1 MNEEEFLSLS
11 YKQLEDKT
19 GINRG
24 TWSKYF
30 SHESTK
36 DPSWKS
42 IEKICKSLSMD
53 VDTLMCCIK
62 FKRNIKKIRVANKQR
77 KHALTQ

>member
-11 YKQLEDKT
+11 YKQLEEKT
-19 GINRG
+19 SINRG

-30 SHESTK
+30 SHESPE

-42 IEKICKSLSMD
+42 LEKICDSLSMD
-53 VDTLMCCIK
+53 VNTLMCCIK
-62 FKRNIKKIRVANKQR
+62 FKRNIKKIKVANKQR
-77 KHALTQ
+77 EQALTI